1 MASLKDSFHTHSM
14 NNDQIDRINR
24 LREAYLNLAEMLKEL
39 TPNSRESSLAM
50 TRLEESSMWAI
61 KSISLERCEYN

>member
-1 MASLKDSFHTHSM
+1 MARLKDTFHTHSM

>member
-1 MASLKDSFHTHSM
+1 MARLKDSFHTHSM